1 MSVSRGRNNIAVSH
15 FQETC
20 SMSVTPC
27 LHRLRDFSFQLA
39 LVAATLT
46 GATAQAQTAFP
57 ATLAGHAVLP
67 AQSFVASPKDAPEDL
82 KVSGKFSNGQR
93 SDRVGSVEGL
103 SGGRPTGVSLPFQG
117 QPLQGHSGIKKMP
130 DGSFWILTD
139 NGAGSKAN
147 SPDFM
152 LYLNHYKVDF
162 KSGQFHREATVFLHD
177 PDKKVPFRIVHEGSK
192 ERYLTGS
199 DFDTESFQFA
209 GGALW
214 IGDEFGPYL
223 IKADLKGRVLAVYD
237 TLVDGKIVRSPDH
250 PAVTTPGAP
259 GGAVDFQIKRSKGFE
274 GMASSK
280 DGSKL
285 YALLEGPV
293 YNAEAKDYERIGG
306 KEALR
311 VLEFDVAGGKWT
323 GRSWLYPL
331 EANGNAIGDFNM
343 VDETTGLIIE
353 RDNGEGTADKACPEG
368 QKRPDC
374 FHDIARFKRVYKI
387 ELTEANVGG
396 PVRKIGYIDLLN
408 IADPQKLARKPLNDG
423 VLKFPFF
430 TIENVDVVDATHIVV
445 GNDNNLPFSSS
456 REPNKADDNELVL
469 LEVAEFLKAK

>member
-1 MSVSRGRNNIAVSH
+1 MPKLSFPAFPSFSGSSTSRLLLRPAAIA
-15 FQETC
+15 
-20 SMSVTPC
+20 
-27 LHRLRDFSFQLA
+27 LA
-39 LVAATLT
+39 VLT
-46 GATAQAQTAFP
+46 SLSALPSQAQTVFP
-57 ATLAGHAVLP
+57 ATLAGHVVMP
-67 AQSFVASPKDAPEDL
+67 AASFVAAPQDAPADL
-82 KVSGKFSNGQR
+82 QVSGKFTNGKR
-93 SDRVGSVEGL
+93 TEALGTVEGL
-103 SGGRPTGVSLPFQG
+103 SAGRPTGLSVPFKG
-117 QPLQGHSGIKKMP
+117 QPLQGHSGIKKMA
-130 DGSFWILTD
+130 DGTFWIITD
-139 NGAGSKAN
+139 NGFGSKVN
-147 SPDFM
+147 SPDAM

-162 KSGQFHREATVFLHD
+162 KGGSMQRLETVFLHD
-177 PDKKVPFRIVHEGSK
+177 PDKKVPFRIVHESTSK
-192 ERYLTGS
+192 RYLTGS

-223 IKADLKGRVLAVYD
+223 IKADLKGKVLAVFD
-237 TLVDGKIVRSPDH
+237 TLVDGKVVRSPDH

-259 GGAVDFQIKRSKGFE
+259 DGAVDFQIKRSKGFE

-293 YNAEAKDYERIGG
+293 WNAEAKDYERVAG

-311 VLEFDVAGGKWT
+311 VLEFDVQAGKWS

-343 VDETTGLIIE
+343 IDGTTGLIIE

-368 QKRPDC
+368 QKRTDC
-374 FHDIARFKRVYKI
+374 FHDIAKFKRVYKI
-387 ELTEANVGG
+387 EMTEANVGG

-408 IADPQKLARKPLNDG
+408 IADPAKLARKPLNNG
-423 VLKFPFF
+423 VLTFPFF

-456 REPNKADDNELVL
+456 REPNKADDNELIL
-469 LEVAEFLKAK
+469 LEVADFIKAR